1 MKNEK
6 NFSIYK
12 NHKYLTIESKRFN
25 EYLSINLST
34 FDLIHFSENGKFGEK
49 IMDCYGIIGIITL
62 IKKSYLIVITDVKL
76 VTLICK
82 REIYKIV
89 NTHFIPFLEINEKE
103 DKELLLDVLGLKSG
117 KNEVKNEDEEII
129 NNLKSL
135 FSKGFYFSNKFDL
148 TNSLASQKQIINGKD
163 RSDYDYILD
172 GNHSFLA
179 NWRLSKK
186 MLFPEKQNT
195 TRVFLSNCIY
205 GNIEQ
210 FSYDNSDDTI
220 QIIVISRR
228 NISNYGIYYYKKG
241 LTKEGNN
248 SNQIETELIL
258 IQNNTDIFSSVYLS
272 GYLPLLYKKGHDTE
286 MNEYFEKFIK
296 NLIIEYNLLIIF
308 LLEEENYQYYV
319 DKFKELLHNHKEYY
333 EKLIKF
339 FTVNYTDKH
348 INKRLNTNINDF
360 DLVDIIGY
368 SHLDNHLKEMKDQV
382 QIGTFFL
389 LGIDDNVMTKNE
401 IYLAYKIIFG
411 MYKKL
416 EKQDPKF
423 LKLFEQDIN
432 LEKNALNE
440 SSSISY
446 NKFLENLKV
455 IYQRRLCELY
465 PQYYYETT
473 SVLNAEI
480 KQRYYELVFSKE
492 KRILTQK
499 EEVNSLRQ
507 EFSTFSNIKIFVGS
521 WNTGNTSL
529 NNHKDLSL
537 DSWLKPKNE
546 EIIPNIYFI
555 GLQEVVELSTANV
568 ISNKEDKQKVLEEWG
583 IKIEQ
588 TLEKIGKYRRL
599 IQMNLVGINFYFY
612 VLESEVDNINNL
624 TSRFV
629 KTGFGGTAGNK
640 GSCCI
645 KFNYLTTSIS
655 VACSHLAAGKKNNKQ
670 RLKELT
676 YILNLKTYEFQKVNE
691 DNVLVELDDD
701 SSLMQEV
708 EEFYAGVNAS
718 PVLSKRKQVKPAHI
732 TTFSDSDIWIIFG
745 DLNFRIDMEYEEF
758 SEFVKNEEN
767 WTKLLEYDQFNKTKI
782 ASLKLQ
788 EIIQEDR
795 ILHPPT
801 YKYIVG
807 TDSYDYTHKK
817 KEKKE
822 KKEKDENET
831 DKSEDKNKSGKK
843 RNPSWCDRIFYK
855 KNVYERKHYGKIIK
869 GLEYNNVMDSTFQT
883 SDHRPIYNIF
893 DVTVFLE
900 DKDKRKRIEEE
911 VESNEKLGINSK
923 YFKTPKFDY

>member
-1 MKNEK
+1 
-6 NFSIYK
+6 
-12 NHKYLTIESKRFN
+12 
-25 EYLSINLST
+25 
-34 FDLIHFSENGKFGEK
+34 
-49 IMDCYGIIGIITL
+49 
-62 IKKSYLIVITDVKL
+62 
-76 VTLICK
+76 
-82 REIYKIV
+82 
-89 NTHFIPFLEINEKE
+89 
-103 DKELLLDVLGLKSG
+103 
-117 KNEVKNEDEEII
+117 
-129 NNLKSL
+129 
-135 FSKGFYFSNKFDL
+135 
-148 TNSLASQKQIINGKD
+148 
-163 RSDYDYILD
+163 
-172 GNHSFLA
+172 
-179 NWRLSKK
+179 
-186 MLFPEKQNT
+186 
-195 TRVFLSNCIY
+195 
-205 GNIEQ
+205 
-210 FSYDNSDDTI
+210 
-220 QIIVISRR
+220 
-228 NISNYGIYYYKKG
+228 
-241 LTKEGNN
+241 
-248 SNQIETELIL
+248 
-258 IQNNTDIFSSVYLS
+258 
-272 GYLPLLYKKGHDTE
+272 
-286 MNEYFEKFIK
+286 
-296 NLIIEYNLLIIF
+296 
-308 LLEEENYQYYV
+308 
-319 DKFKELLHNHKEYY
+319 
-333 EKLIKF
+333 
-339 FTVNYTDKH
+339 
-348 INKRLNTNINDF
+348 
-360 DLVDIIGY
+360 
-368 SHLDNHLKEMKDQV
+368 
-382 QIGTFFL
+382 
-389 LGIDDNVMTKNE
+389 
-401 IYLAYKIIFG
+401 
-411 MYKKL
+411 
-416 EKQDPKF
+416 
-423 LKLFEQDIN
+423 
-432 LEKNALNE
+432 
-440 SSSISY
+440 
-446 NKFLENLKV
+446 
-455 IYQRRLCELY
+455 
-465 PQYYYETT
+465 
-473 SVLNAEI
+473 
-480 KQRYYELVFSKE
+480 
-492 KRILTQK
+492 
-499 EEVNSLRQ
+499 
-507 EFSTFSNIKIFVGS
+507 
-521 WNTGNTSL
+521 
-529 NNHKDLSL
+529 
-537 DSWLKPKNE
+537 
-546 EIIPNIYFI
+546 
-555 GLQEVVELSTANV
+555 
-568 ISNKEDKQKVLEEWG
+568 
-583 IKIEQ
+583 
-588 TLEKIGKYRRL
+588 
-599 IQMNLVGINFYFY
+599 MNLVGINFYFY

-831 DKSEDKNKSGKK
+831 DKSGDKNKSGKK

-893 DVTVFLE
+893 DVTVFFE
-900 DKDKRKRIEEE
+900 DKDKRKTIEEE

>member
-6 NFSIYK
+6 NFSIFK
-12 NHKYLTIESKRFN
+12 NQECLTIESKRFN

-34 FDLIHFSENGKFGEK
+34 FDLDHFTENGKFGEK

-62 IKKSYLIVITDVKL
+62 IKNSYLIVITDVKL

-103 DKELLLDVLGLKSG
+103 DKELLFDVLGLKSG

-148 TNSLASQKQIINGKD
+148 TNSLASQKQIINAKD

-179 NWRLSKK
+179 NWKLSKK
-186 MLFPEKQNT
+186 MCYPYKKNT

-220 QIIVISRR
+220 QIILISRR
-228 NISNYGIYYYKKG
+228 NISNYGISYYKKG

-258 IQNNTDIFSSVYLS
+258 IQNNADIYSSVYLS
-272 GYLPLLYKKGHDTE
+272 GYLPLLYKKDHDE
-286 MNEYFEKFIK
+286 KMNDYFVKFIK
-296 NLIIEYNLLIIF
+296 SLVIEYNLLIIF

-319 DKFKELLHNHKEYY
+319 DKFKEILHNNKQYY
-333 EKLIKF
+333 EKLSKF
-339 FTVNYTDKH
+339 FTVNYSDKH
-348 INKRLNTNINDF
+348 INKRLNIKINEQ
-360 DLVDIIGY
+360 DLVEIIGY
-368 SHLDNHLKEMKDQV
+368 SHLDNHLKEMKDQL

-411 MYKKL
+411 MYNKL
-416 EKQDPKF
+416 EKKDPNF
-423 LKLFEQDIN
+423 LKLLEQDIN
-432 LEKNALNE
+432 LEKNAQNE
-440 SSSISY
+440 NSTIGY

-465 PQYYYETT
+465 PQYYYEAKTI
-473 SVLNAEI
+473 LDMEI
-480 KQRYYELVFSKE
+480 KQRYNDLVFNKE
-492 KRILTQK
+492 KRLLTKK

-521 WNTGNTSL
+521 WNTGNTHL

-546 EIIPNIYFI
+546 KIIPNIYFI

-568 ISNKEDKQKVLEEWG
+568 ISNYEDKQKVLEEWA
-583 IKIEQ
+583 IKIEL

-599 IQMNLVGINFYFY
+599 TQMNLVGINFYFY
-612 VLESEVDNINNL
+612 VLESDVDNINNL

-645 KFNYLTTSIS
+645 NFNYLTTSIS
-655 VACSHLAAGKKNNKQ
+655 VACSHLAAGKSNNKQ

-676 YILNLKTYEFQKVNE
+676 YILNLKTNEFQKVND
-691 DNVLVELDDD
+691 DNALVELNDD
-701 SSLMQEV
+701 SSLMHEV

-718 PVLSKRKQVKPAHI
+718 PALSKRKQIKPLNS
-732 TTFSDSDIWIIFG
+732 TNFSDSDIWIIFG

-767 WTKLLEYDQFNKTKI
+767 WEKLLEYDQFNKNKI

-788 EIIQEDR
+788 KIVQEDR

-817 KEKKE
+817 KEKA
-822 KKEKDENET
+822 ENEA
-831 DKSEDKNKSGKK
+831 DKAEDKNKSGKK

-855 KNVYERKHYGKIIK
+855 KDVYEIKHYGKIIK

-911 VESNEKLGINSK
+911 VEINEKLGINSK